1 MEQTQV
7 LNYMVKLSVMVLAME
22 EEHQAVIQGFTFFF
36 PIQKVNRNMN
46 IWCGD
51 GYSKMG
57 LTNNTQINS
66 KMQRKL
72 QKKK

>member
-51 GYSKMG
+51 IPKMG

-72 QKKK
+72 QKK